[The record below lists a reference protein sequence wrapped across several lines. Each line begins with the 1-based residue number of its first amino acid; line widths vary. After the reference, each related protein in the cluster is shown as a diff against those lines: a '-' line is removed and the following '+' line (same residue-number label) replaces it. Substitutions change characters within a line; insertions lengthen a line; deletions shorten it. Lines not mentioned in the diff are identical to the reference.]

1 MMSRHLVYRSFLWKP
16 RPRRAG
22 TSEKMSP
29 TLPRKKAVCVLTG
42 GLASV
47 PGSRVSRG
55 MPVPVPLVVSTT
67 AHNVPG
73 RTPGT
78 HLSRPLSP
86 LAPQAPLP
94 PLTPA
99 KIPQH

>member
-55 MPVPVPLVVSTT
+55 MPVPVPLVVSTA
-67 AHNVPG
+67 AHNGPG
-73 RTPGT
+73 RT
-78 HLSRPLSP
+78 HLSRPLS
-86 LAPQAPLP
+86 PLP